1 MLDVSISGL
10 DELQGRLA
18 SFPGAFL
25 AKLNL
30 SCEELVAALADKVRS
45 DKLGGGVLNSRSG
58 ALTAS
63 IFADVIG
70 AAEDVTATVGSAGV
84 PYADLQEYGGKTA
97 AHEIVPDKAH
107 ALAFVAG
114 GQARFARR
122 VNHPGSQIPERSYLR
137 ASLEELGPE
146 IKARLT
152 EAVGA
157 AWSET

>member
-10 DELQGRLA
+10 DELQGKLA
-18 SFPGAFL
+18 NFPGAFI

-30 SCEELVAALADKVRS
+30 SCDELAAALADKVRS
-45 DKLGGGVLNSRSG
+45 DKLSGGVLNSRSG
-58 ALTAS
+58 ALAAS
-63 IFADVIG
+63 IFADVVG
-70 AAEDVTATVGSAGV
+70 DGESVTATVGSAGV
-84 PYADLQEYGGKTA
+84 PYAGIQEYGGKTA
-97 AHEIVPDKAH
+97 AHEIVPDKAR

-114 GQARFARR
+114 GQLRFARR

-137 ASLEELGPE
+137 SSLEELGPE